1 MAIIMLIASL
11 VRVVDIDVYRVN
23 DLIIL
28 AADESPEV
36 GSFRRREYVI
46 LKIWLVILIPS
57 MAASRN
63 RERTVIKPGIK
74 LVRERVL
81 TAIIHQITLHPSAG
95 SLIGENMHGPVKK
108 SAAVINP
115 KGKKFKVGICSYQ
128 GKSFGGLSPLYQKKL
143 KIK

>member
-1 MAIIMLIASL
+1 MLIASL

-46 LKIWLVILIPS
+46 LKIWLVILIHG
-57 MAASRN
+57 MTTWR
-63 RERTVIKPGIK
+63 RRDRTEIKPGIK

-81 TAIIHQITLHPSAG
+81 AAIFLQTIHHPWAG
-95 SLIGENMHGPVKK
+95 SLIGENMYGPVKK
-108 SAAVINP
+108 SATMINP
-115 KGKKFKVGICSYQ
+115 QGQAFKGNKNT
-128 GKSFGGLSPLYQKKL
+128 
-143 KIK
+143 

>member
-11 VRVVDIDVYRVN
+11 VRVVDLDVYRVN

-36 GSFRRREYVI
+36 RSFRRREHVV

-81 TAIIHQITLHPSAG
+81 AAIFLQTIHHPGAG
-95 SLIGENMHGPVKK
+95 SLIGENMYGPVKK

-115 KGKKFKVGICSYQ
+115 KGKKFKGD
-128 GKSFGGLSPLYQKKL
+128 KNT
-143 KIK
+143 

>member
-1 MAIIMLIASL
+1 MLIASI

-36 GSFRRREYVI
+36 RSFRRREHVV
-46 LKIWLVILIPS
+46 LKIWLVLLIHG
-57 MAASRN
+57 MATWR
-63 RERTVIKPGIK
+63 RRDRTEIKPGIK

-95 SLIGENMHGPVKK
+95 SMIGENMHGPVKK

-115 KGKKFKVGICSYQ
+115 KGKKFRGDKNT
-128 GKSFGGLSPLYQKKL
+128 
-143 KIK
+143 

>member
-11 VRVVDIDVYRVN
+11 VRVVDLDVYRVN

-46 LKIWLVILIPS
+46 LKIWLVILIHG
-57 MAASRN
+57 MTTWR
-63 RERTVIKPGIK
+63 RRDRTEIKPGIK

-81 TAIIHQITLHPSAG
+81 AAIFLQTRHHPGAG
-95 SLIGENMHGPVKK
+95 SLIGENMYGPVKK
-108 SAAVINP
+108 SATMINP
-115 KGKKFKVGICSYQ
+115 QGQNFKGDKNT
-128 GKSFGGLSPLYQKKL
+128 
-143 KIK
+143 

>member
-11 VRVVDIDVYRVN
+11 VCVVDIDVYRVN

-46 LKIWLVILIPS
+46 LKIWLVILIHG
-57 MAASRN
+57 MTTWR
-63 RERTVIKPGIK
+63 RRDRTEIKPGIK

-81 TAIIHQITLHPSAG
+81 AAIFLQTVHHPRAS
-95 SLIGENMHGPVKK
+95 SLIGENMYGPVKK
-108 SAAVINP
+108 SATMINP
-115 KGKKFKVGICSYQ
+115 QGQKFKGD
-128 GKSFGGLSPLYQKKL
+128 KNT
-143 KIK
+143 

>member
-1 MAIIMLIASL
+1 MAIKMLIAL
-11 VRVVDIDVYRVN
+11 LIRGGADADVERVN

-36 GSFRRREYVI
+36 RSFRRREHVV

-108 SAAVINP
+108 SATMINP
-115 KGKKFKVGICSYQ
+115 QGQNFKGDKNT
-128 GKSFGGLSPLYQKKL
+128 
-143 KIK
+143 